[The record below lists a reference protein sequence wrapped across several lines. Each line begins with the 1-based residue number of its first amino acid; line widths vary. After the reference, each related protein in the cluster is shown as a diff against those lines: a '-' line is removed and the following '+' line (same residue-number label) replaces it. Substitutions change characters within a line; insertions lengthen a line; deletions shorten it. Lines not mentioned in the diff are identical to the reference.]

1 MCFVVKRRIDISVI
15 LTLFLALLFAL
26 PMTAQTTKV
35 KGRVTDSASGEGI
48 PFVAIY
54 FYGTTIGVSTDMD
67 GYYSMETRDTAAN
80 ILCAALLGYETQMI
94 RISRGAFSEVDFRL
108 HSVNSSL
115 NAAVVK
121 PDNRYMKWILGQID
135 AHKKFND
142 PERRDAY
149 VCDIYT
155 KMELDLVNADKNLRN
170 RLIRKN
176 FNFIFDYMDTSV
188 VSGQPYLP
196 VMISETR
203 AKRYHSIAPDIS
215 KEAIEATRI
224 SGLNEDNAVSQFT
237 GSMHLKTNFYNNFIN
252 AFNVQIP
259 SPLSSNGNIYYNYYL
274 VDSLDIDGRKTW
286 KIRFHPGR
294 GVSST
299 VFDGEMSIDT
309 KTFALREI
317 HAKMMKGANVN
328 WIRDMVIDRT
338 DQLVG
343 DSLWFYKQDKL
354 YVDFSVTMNDSSK
367 FVSFLG
373 NRQIDYMHPQFG
385 EEARDQARQVQS
397 SSVQVMKNA
406 GKKDEAWWNEARP
419 YKLSEKEQNI
429 YNMVDS
435 IKNVPMYNT
444 IYNIINTAVSGY
456 LETKYVAFGPYSR
469 LYSFNNIEGNRV
481 SFGVRT
487 TSELSRK
494 FRLEGY
500 LGYGFKDKEFKGGGS
515 FEWMF
520 STQPTMKL
528 TLSGKHDMLQLGKGK
543 KAFNESSILSSLL
556 SKRGSEKR
564 SLVNE
569 YSMTFDW
576 EIRPWL
582 NTSTSL
588 ESRRIFSN
596 VFVPMKRVH
605 LHSDGARDTVMVNS
619 VGSNDLRTVLRFSK
633 DETVARGAFQKSYLH
648 SDYPIF
654 TLDLLGSL
662 KGIGKNE
669 YSYFRSE
676 FTIDYKL
683 KIPPLGMSKIKLTA
697 GNIVGT
703 VPYPLLKLHEGNGT
717 YILDQSSFSCME
729 FYEFASDTWA
739 TLFWEH
745 NFGGFFLGKIPLIK
759 KMKMREVFTLKA
771 AYGTLSRKNNGII
784 GNPNSA
790 NAPMLFPAGM
800 DMLNKPYVEM
810 GVGLTNIFRILRV
823 DAVWR
828 MTHRYKDTPAGK
840 VKTPNC
846 FDINIGLELRF

>member
-1 MCFVVKRRIDISVI
+1 M
-15 LTLFLALLFAL
+15 
-26 PMTAQTTKV
+26 
-35 KGRVTDSASGEGI
+35 
-48 PFVAIY
+48 
-54 FYGTTIGVSTDMD
+54 
-67 GYYSMETRDTAAN
+67 
-80 ILCAALLGYETQMI
+80 
-94 RISRGAFSEVDFRL
+94 
-108 HSVNSSL
+108 
-115 NAAVVK
+115 
-121 PDNRYMKWILGQID
+121 
-135 AHKKFND
+135 
-142 PERRDAY
+142 
-149 VCDIYT
+149 
-155 KMELDLVNADKNLRN
+155 
-170 RLIRKN
+170 
-176 FNFIFDYMDTSV
+176 
-188 VSGQPYLP
+188 
-196 VMISETR
+196 
-203 AKRYHSIAPDIS
+203 
-215 KEAIEATRI
+215 
-224 SGLNEDNAVSQFT
+224 
-237 GSMHLKTNFYNNFIN
+237 
-252 AFNVQIP
+252 
-259 SPLSSNGNIYYNYYL
+259 
-274 VDSLDIDGRKTW
+274 
-286 KIRFHPGR
+286 
-294 GVSST
+294 
-299 VFDGEMSIDT
+299 
-309 KTFALREI
+309 
-317 HAKMMKGANVN
+317 
-328 WIRDMVIDRT
+328 
-338 DQLVG
+338 
-343 DSLWFYKQDKL
+343 
-354 YVDFSVTMNDSSK
+354 
-367 FVSFLG
+367 
-373 NRQIDYMHPQFG
+373 
-385 EEARDQARQVQS
+385 
-397 SSVQVMKNA
+397 
-406 GKKDEAWWNEARP
+406 
-419 YKLSEKEQNI
+419 
-429 YNMVDS
+429 
-435 IKNVPMYNT
+435 
-444 IYNIINTAVSGY
+444 
-456 LETKYVAFGPYSR
+456 AFGPYSR

-494 FRLEGY
+494 FRLGGY

-543 KAFNESSILSSLL
+543 KAFNETSLLSSLL

-596 VFVPMKRVH
+596 AFVPMKRVH

-633 DETVARGAFQKSYLH
+633 DETVTRGAFRKSYLH

-676 FTIDYKL
+676 FMIDYKL

-697 GNIVGT
+697 GKIVGT

-729 FYEFASDTWA
+729 FYEFASDTWT

-771 AYGTLSRKNNGII
+771 AYGTLSKKNNGII
-784 GNPNSA
+784 GNPNSS

-810 GVGLTNIFRILRV
+810 GVGLTNIFRLLRV

-840 VKTPNC
+840 VKTPNR